1 MSAYD
6 FYSRVVK
13 NHKLTRSKTR
23 SLTHGAKYKF
33 IAELRRPFAEHYKYR
48 NRTTCMQRNRNQ
60 YNSSFFMV
68 NMASGMD
75 CGRVRPKTTTSHNMA
90 AIQLI
95 PSHAVLVY
103 RLCYWTSMLWFIDSC
118 QSKVSA
124 DRYHVTYRGLK
135 FTAHRGRV
143 FFEVDRWQSTGFL
156 LDRGLKLG

>member
-1 MSAYD
+1 M
-6 FYSRVVK
+6 VVTIT
-13 NHKLTRSKTR
+13 NCQIVRSR

-103 RLCYWTSMLWFIDSC
+103 RLCYWTSMLWSIDIY
-118 QSKVSA
+118 QNKVSA
-124 DRYHVTYRGLK
+124 DQYQPDHIAGSGSTSSC
-135 FTAHRGRV
+135 V
-143 FFEVDRWQSTGFL
+143 F
-156 LDRGLKLG
+156 LKLTKCQLSIGSRAHVRLINNYSMKPRWI